1 MKNPEP
7 TSSRSRLVLR
17 GHVWLLATLIP
28 LLEKF
33 IPLKWLLRLLTPPSR
48 FKPYAGTS
56 PEEISRLVAHRLCE
70 PRNMRRRA
78 CLRQGLTLF
87 HFLKLAGW
95 PAVLRIGVFSPGLD
109 NRRMHAHCWV
119 TLNDVPLS
127 PPPEQPVATLLVC
140 ASVDQPAATDGG
152 TVRGHK

>member
-1 MKNPEP
+1 M
-7 TSSRSRLVLR
+7 R
-17 GHVWLLATLIP
+17 GHIWLLATLIP

-33 IPLKWLLRLLTPPSR
+33 IPLKWLLRLLTPPPR
-48 FKPYAGTS
+48 FNPYAGTS
-56 PEEISRLVAHRLCE
+56 PEEISRLVAHRLRE
-70 PRNMRRRA
+70 PHNMRRRA
-78 CLRQGLTLF
+78 CLRHGLTLF

-95 PAVLRIGVFSPGLD
+95 PAVLRIGVFPPSLD
-109 NRRMHAHCWV
+109 SQRMHAHCWV
-119 TLNDVPLS
+119 TLNGVALS

>member
-7 TSSRSRLVLR
+7 IPPGSRRILR
-17 GHVWLLATLIP
+17 GHIWLLATLIP
-28 LLEKF
+28 LLEKI

-48 FKPYAGTS
+48 FKPYAGTPS
-56 PEEISRLVAHRLCE
+56 EEISRLVTHRLRE

-95 PAVLRIGVFSPGLD
+95 PAVLRIGVFPPSLD
-109 NRRMHAHCWV
+109 SRRMHAHCWV
-119 TLNDVPLS
+119 TLNGVPLS
-127 PPPEQPVATLLVC
+127 PPPEQSAATLLVC
-140 ASVDQPAATDGG
+140 GSADDPAAMVGG
-152 TVRGHK
+152 PEPGHK

>member
-1 MKNPEP
+1 MKNPES
-7 TSSRSRLVLR
+7 TSLGGRLVLL
-17 GHVWLLATLIP
+17 GHIWLLATLIP

-48 FKPYAGTS
+48 CKPYAGTP
-56 PEEISRLVAHRLCE
+56 PEEISRLVARRLRE

-78 CLRQGLTLF
+78 CLRHGLTLF

-95 PAVLRIGVFSPGLD
+95 PAVLHIGVFPPGLD
-109 NRRMHAHCWV
+109 SRRMHAHCWV
-119 TLNDVPLS
+119 TLNGVPLS

-140 ASVDQPAATDGG
+140 GLPDDRAAMAGE
-152 TVRGHK
+152 VSK

>member
-33 IPLKWLLRLLTPPSR
+33 IPLKWLLRLLTPPPR

-56 PEEISRLVAHRLCE
+56 PEDISRLVAHRLRE

-78 CLRQGLTLF
+78 CLRQGLTLY

-95 PAVLRIGVFSPGLD
+95 PAVLRIGVFPPGLD
-109 NRRMHAHCWV
+109 CRRMHAHCWV

-127 PPPEQPVATLLVC
+127 PPPEQPVATLLTCGIPDEPVETAGR
-140 ASVDQPAATDGG
+140 AS
-152 TVRGHK
+152 K

>member
-1 MKNPEP
+1 MKNPEL
-7 TSSRSRLVLR
+7 TSSRSRLILR

-33 IPLKWLLRLLTPPSR
+33 IPLKWLLRLLTPPPR
-48 FKPYAGTS
+48 FQPYAGTS
-56 PEEISRLVAHRLCE
+56 PEEISRLIAHCLRE

-95 PAVLRIGVFSPGLD
+95 PAVLRIGVFPPGLD
-109 NRRMHAHCWV
+109 RRRMHAHCWV

-127 PPPEQPVATLLVC
+127 PPPEQPVATLLTCGIPDEPVETAGR
-140 ASVDQPAATDGG
+140 AS
-152 TVRGHK
+152 K

>member
-7 TSSRSRLVLR
+7 TPPGSRLVLR
-17 GHVWLLATLIP
+17 GHIWLLATLIP

-127 PPPEQPVATLLVC
+127 PPPEQPVATLLTCGIPDEPV
-140 ASVDQPAATDGG
+140 ATAGG
-152 TVRGHK
+152 RSK

>member
-1 MKNPEP
+1 MKNPEL
-7 TSSRSRLVLR
+7 TSSRSRLILR

-33 IPLKWLLRLLTPPSR
+33 IPLKWLLRLLTPPPR
-48 FKPYAGTS
+48 FQPYAGTS
-56 PEEISRLVAHRLCE
+56 PEEISRLVTHRLRE

-95 PAVLRIGVFSPGLD
+95 PAVLRIGVFPPGLD
-109 NRRMHAHCWV
+109 RRRMHAHCWV

-127 PPPEQPVATLLVC
+127 PPPEQPVATLLTCGIPDEPVETAGR
-140 ASVDQPAATDGG
+140 AS
-152 TVRGHK
+152 K

>member
-7 TSSRSRLVLR
+7 TSPRSRLILR
-17 GHVWLLATLIP
+17 GHIWLLATLIP

-33 IPLKWLLRLLTPPSR
+33 IPLKLLLRLLTPPSAC
-48 FKPYAGTS
+48 KPYAGTP
-56 PEEISRLVAHRLCE
+56 PEEISQLVARRLQE

-95 PAVLRIGVFSPGLD
+95 PAVLRIGVFPPSVD
-109 NRRMHAHCWV
+109 RRRLHAHCWV
-119 TLNDVPLS
+119 TLNGVPLS
-127 PPPEQPVATLLVC
+127 PPPEQPAATLLTCGNPDERVAAVGS
-140 ASVDQPAATDGG
+140 AS
-152 TVRGHK
+152 K

>member
-1 MKNPEP
+1 MLKNPES
-7 TSSRSRLVLR
+7 TSSRSRLILR

-28 LLEKF
+28 LLKKF

-56 PEEISRLVAHRLCE
+56 PEEISRLVAHRLRE
-70 PRNMRRRA
+70 PHNMRRRA

-95 PAVLRIGVFSPGLD
+95 PAVLRIGVFPPGID
-109 NRRMHAHCWV
+109 RQRMHAHCWV

-127 PPPEQPVATLLVC
+127 PPPEQPVATLLTC
-140 ASVDQPAATDGG
+140 GIPDESMATAGG
-152 TVRGHK
+152 RSK